1 MEFAESLKPAST
13 TGTLEDHFGL
23 LRTILDTNL
32 NYLVSFYN
40 LSFNSEQV
48 RGGGVEDMPL
58 PLPFFHSSFLA

>member
-48 RGGGVEDMPL
+48 RGGG
-58 PLPFFHSSFLA
+58 A

>member
-1 MEFAESLKPAST
+1 MEFAESLKLAST
-13 TGTLEDHFGL
+13 TGLLEDLFGL

-48 RGGGVEDMPL
+48 RGGGCIKEPL
-58 PLPFFHSSFLA
+58 LNF